1 MANQGPTLVD
11 DLKSLRI
18 EREKPARAIPRWLAP
33 AVAAAAL
40 AALALLAWK
49 VLAPQLL
56 MPEVETT
63 TVALVGPA
71 QAQQLLVATGYVVP
85 QRRANVAPRI
95 GGRVAKI
102 FSSFTV

>member
-49 VLAPQLL
+49 ELAPQL

-102 FSSFTV
+102 FSSFT